1 MVKYLINCFSGVKPI
16 KAVVFLSSMLV
27 TAAVFGAGDKLSDPT
42 KPSSL
47 MYKVSPHTRVAKG
60 PLLQAVLTSADRQ
73 RAIISGKTYK
83 IGDRVGR
90 AILIKLSV
98 FEAVLKNKD
107 GSLKILKIHAGL
119 PKKINTQSQSSQLV
133 QPKIILAVTNLG
145 QNK

>member
-1 MVKYLINCFSGVKPI
+1 MVKYLTKCFGGVKPI
-16 KAVVFLSSMLV
+16 KATIFLSAMLV
-27 TAAVFGAGDKLSDPT
+27 ATAVFGASDKLSDPT

-47 MYKVSPHTRVAKG
+47 IYTVGPSTRVATG
-60 PLLQAVLTSADRQ
+60 PLLQTVLTSADRQ
-73 RAIISGKTYK
+73 RAVISGKTYK